1 MLKRK
6 SLKEL
11 IYISERMDTN
21 RSGSFYDKSHVGG
34 KGDYSH
40 FGYTNEQLRML
51 LYAVGLV
58 AAALSLFENDLLSA
72 DTIFDSLLATTFA
85 SISIYAFVFSFIQDT
100 YYGIRLVDYTVTRG
114 GSINPKFNIY
124 ISCSAL
130 ILCMALID
138 GNPFTTH
145 LLTLVLIVSICSFV
159 DMVICFIDLFG
170 NGKGFHDEIRTYV
183 LNDIIAQLSLDTE
196 HFERYMLDLFQEAS
210 ISIHASDTIKLEDDL
225 YVLRCLFGQF
235 STSYYDLTKSE
246 YCLLRSLRKRTGQ
259 LITSLSRYNDY
270 THTLVLIRRVSSRP
284 LANVL
289 SYNES
294 RSLNVRMN
302 LGLFDFYDE
311 LCSLLFLL
319 RAENINSQRLSD
331 LIRDNLCVYGMTCE
345 AMEKLS
351 DITLYDSGPFNLQ
364 RLVSLIRLTC
374 ESIYFNTEMSDSEKC
389 LCLERIFLRQSI
401 RDRIRIDG
409 QNTNDYDF
417 DFKLFWAR
425 KMRSVFLPEH
435 YLAMLTNAKRY

>member
-138 GNPFTTH
+138 GNPFTAH

-210 ISIHASDTIKLEDDL
+210 ISIHASDTIRLEDDL

-270 THTLVLIRRVSSRP
+270 THALVLIRRVASRP
-284 LANVL
+284 FANVL
-289 SYNES
+289 SFNGS
-294 RSLNVRMN
+294 SSLNVRMN
-302 LGLFDFYDE
+302 LGFFDFYEE
-311 LCSLLFLL
+311 LCSLLLLL

-331 LIRDNLCVYGMTCE
+331 LIHDSLCVYGMTCE
-345 AMEKLS
+345 AVENLS
-351 DITLYDSGPFNLQ
+351 DISINDSGPFSRQ
-364 RLVSLIRLTC
+364 RLVALIRLTS

-389 LCLERIFLRQSI
+389 MCLERIFIRQSM
-401 RDRIRIDG
+401 RDRIRVDG
-409 QNTNDYDF
+409 QNNNDYSF
-417 DFKLFWAR
+417 DFKVFWSR
-425 KMRSVFLPEH
+425 KMSGVFLPDH
-435 YLAMLTNAKRY
+435 YLTVLTNAKRY